1 MNMINIKNL
10 NNLILQAFEI
20 SDEILDIIQ
29 NFSCPIN
36 KLLLTKN
43 INEVIFFYYNCEKY
57 DNNSTNEIIPFIKLI
72 FPIGRNNNI
81 NNTLKTIPFKGI
93 NDLEISGFND
103 LGFLCNESL
112 NNLEKLS
119 FKISVNDLNFF
130 NNIKFTQ
137 IKSILFCDNE
147 PIINGFSSL
156 KVFPSIKIIT
166 INIQELKENKYKC
179 YLKSTNPNFERNFI
193 FNDLKFLKEPFLKDT
208 ENIFISEQILDNK
221 KNAEFFSFNEI
232 VNSFPIFKN
241 LKVKSLNVKY
251 TDKFIY
257 CAEFSNFKMNFAF
270 DELNFIYHD
279 IFSEIE
285 GLSFSKIKFDDNID
299 IIKEKFRNLKHLE
312 IEDSNIESMKIFSVI
327 ENIRNSLI
335 INSDSNICNSFLL
348 ENLNSNNM
356 FRIRKIT
363 NEDKKIKINYCSPF
377 NFDIYIDEID
387 KIKSFNGCKE
397 ICLNNMDLNDS
408 QLNFLKNE
416 TLTDLVILNLVGN
429 KITNLNFL
437 ESINLEKLNKLD
449 LTDNLITSGFEII
462 NNKYKLKSLEIKLK
476 NNDPNTHH
484 LKFGYSSSYYNY
496 YTFDYFCDIN
506 KNLDILKDLNF
517 GHFYKLNLSGI
528 KLKNIDFILN
538 DTIKNVSYL
547 NLDDNLIDD
556 ISIFEKFKYFETE
569 ISLKNNQIRK
579 GLHVLTTDFF
589 KCIQIELDI
598 IKTENEYKI
607 CANFLYPK
615 RNIEFYVND
624 INEVNDILDCNNNF
638 IKLLKKDTDE
648 SKLIENQLL
657 LYVSNWI
664 KEKFDIIF
672 NLMYL
677 FENIEDILNLIKERY
692 YYRTFCD
699 EDIYIA
705 DENRQ
710 LLENALIYIRAKIA
724 YLYLI
729 QNIDHTFIFKDL
741 DQEEEDIIKTLSF
754 LNITKLKLDGCKF
767 NLNILNQF
775 NLIELDLSES
785 SVTDIKGICEL
796 SELRILNLSNN
807 KKISNLYELKDA
819 KFKNLIELYLSNCNI
834 KDSENIKISEFKFY
848 YLEILDLSNNEMRI
862 LRPSSDIFKNLQTLI
877 FASNNL
883 ENESELSELSKINPN
898 CKIVKSNNNFK
909 YEFAKN

>member
-72 FPIGRNNNI
+72 FPICRNNNI

-93 NDLEISGFND
+93 NDLEIFGFND
-103 LGFLCNESL
+103 LEFLCNESL

-137 IKSILFCDNE
+137 IKNILFCDNE

-166 INIQELKENKYKC
+166 INIQQLKENKYKC

-193 FNDLKFLKEPFLKDT
+193 FNDLKFLKEPFLKNT
-208 ENIFISEQILDNK
+208 YNIFISNQILDDK
-221 KNAEFFSFNEI
+221 KNVEFFSFNEI

-241 LKVKSLNVKY
+241 LKAKRLNVKY
-251 TDKFIY
+251 TNKFIY
-257 CAEFSNFKMNFAF
+257 CEELSNFEMNFTF
-270 DELNFIYHD
+270 DEFNFIHHH
-279 IFSEIE
+279 FFNEIE
-285 GLSFSKIKFDDNID
+285 GLSFSKIKFNDNID
-299 IIKEKFRNLKHLE
+299 IRKENFRNLKHLE
-312 IEDSNIESMKIFSVI
+312 IKDSIIESMKIFSVI
-327 ENIRNSLI
+327 ENIRKSLI

-348 ENLNSNNM
+348 EYFNDIM

-387 KIKSFNGCKE
+387 KLKSFNGCNE
-397 ICLNNMDLNDS
+397 ICLNNMGLNDS
-408 QLNFLKNE
+408 QLNFLNNE
-416 TLTDLVILNLVGN
+416 TLTELEILNLVGN
-429 KITNLNFL
+429 KIINLNFL
-437 ESINLEKLNKLD
+437 ESINLKKLNKLN
-449 LTDNLITSGFEII
+449 LTDNLITSGYEII
-462 NNKYKLKSLEIKLK
+462 NNKYKLESLEIKLK
-476 NNDPNTHH
+476 NNDPNTYH

-538 DTIKNVSYL
+538 DIIKNVSFL
-547 NLDDNLIDD
+547 ILDNNLIDD
-556 ISIFEKFKYFETE
+556 ISIFEKIKYLETE

-589 KCIQIELDI
+589 KCIQIGLDI

-607 CANFLYPK
+607 CANFFYPK
-615 RNIEFYVND
+615 RNIEFFVND

-672 NLMYL
+672 NLMEF
-677 FENIEDILNLIKERY
+677 FENKKAILNLIKERY
-692 YYRTFCD
+692 YYRTFLD
-699 EDIYIA
+699 QDIYIA
-705 DENRQ
+705 NENRQ
-710 LLENALIYIRAKIA
+710 LMENALIYIQAKIA
-724 YLYLI
+724 YLSLI
-729 QNIDHTFIFKDL
+729 KNIDHTFIFKDL
-741 DQEEEDIIKTLSF
+741 DQEEEDIIKSLSF

-767 NLNILNQF
+767 NLNILTQF

-877 FASNNL
+877 FARNNS
-883 ENESELSELSKINPN
+883 ENESDLSELSKLNPK
-898 CKIVKSNNNFK
+898 CQIVKSNNNFK